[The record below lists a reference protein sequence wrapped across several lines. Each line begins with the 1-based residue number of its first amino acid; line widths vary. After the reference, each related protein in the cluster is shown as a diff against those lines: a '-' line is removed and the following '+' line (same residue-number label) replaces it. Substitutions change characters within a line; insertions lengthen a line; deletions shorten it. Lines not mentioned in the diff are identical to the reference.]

1 MSTVNGGGNII
12 TDGLVLYLDA
22 ANIKSYIGSGTT
34 WSDLTINGNN
44 GALVNMGTTGFSSS
58 NLGTIVFD
66 GVDDYV
72 NLGNNFNFQY
82 NNSFTLCG
90 WFNFTNDQDSTL
102 IAKQDNT
109 GNFRGY
115 IMRKLVNYQ
124 LSFGLVSTVGLQV
137 QIRTPTNVILPNIWY
152 YISSTYDGTSLS
164 SGLKIFINGNQL
176 STTTVANTLG
186 NNTIITNA
194 NAAIGKFGLTS
205 IISPFN
211 GKNSVTQIYNKVLN
225 ASEILQNYN
234 TMKSRFGLT

>member
-1 MSTVNGGGNII
+1 MAGRIAYYGGIVTN
-12 TDGLVLYLDA
+12 GLVLDLDA
-22 ANIKSYIGSGTT
+22 AKKDSYLGSGTT
-34 WSDLTINGNN
+34 WRDLSGTTISGSLVNGPTFNSANN
-44 GALVNMGTTGFSSS
+44 GS
-58 NLGTIVFD
+58 IVFD

-102 IAKQDNT
+102 ISKQDNT
-109 GNFRGY
+109 SNFRGY